1 MMDMPQDDRHEEFMR
16 LFLDNEHEVLRYV
29 LALVPNLAD
38 ARDIVQE
45 TAVSLW
51 KRFDDYDTE
60 QPFAPWAC
68 RFALNKIRHHWRRE
82 QRRQRLFEEDTL
94 EFLAAKRHELADQLD
109 YRRDHLKTCLA
120 KVPDKSRS
128 ILVGYYFREQT
139 VEEIS
144 DQTGRTAEAI
154 YKALQRIRRRLMTC
168 IETKIQA
175 DGTSA

>member
-1 MMDMPQDDRHEEFMR
+1 MGASVFQTAAKSLVLNETSQRSAVAVEEAESR
-16 LFLDNEHEVLRYV
+16 RI
-29 LALVPNLAD
+29 AA
-38 ARDIVQE
+38 ARE
-45 TAVSLW
+45 R
-51 KRFDDYDTE
+51 K
-60 QPFAPWAC
+60 
-68 RFALNKIRHHWRRE
+68 E

-154 YKALQRIRRRLMTC
+154 YKALQRIRKRLMTC